1 MPLNLEEF
9 GRRLRAVR
17 TEKDLTQDELAQ
29 LITAPRT
36 WISELE
42 HGRQKSLRADT
53 VVRFAEALGV
63 SADYLLGLADDP
75 YPPRRRRPRRTN
87 DASERMPTALALA
100 GT

>member
-1 MPLNLEEF
+1 
-9 GRRLRAVR
+9 
-17 TEKDLTQDELAQ
+17 
-29 LITAPRT
+29 
-36 WISELE
+36 
-42 HGRQKSLRADT
+42 LRADT